1 MIIKLVGICRVERK
15 IRDPREKEEIDPAPV
30 TPAQRA
36 PRVESAVAAHAY
48 ICCPPRFPSI
58 QFRIFVAS
66 SCLFRDDSDAL
77 AKRVLSYK
85 PANQQK
91 DHLSRS
97 ASRYPAEDKRVIE
110 ILGLTAVAD
119 VKEPIL
125 VPKNRDP
132 KGNRQHPSATPPRSP
147 SNQKLDVLVFLVD
160 RAHQGRR
167 RRQDLVHKDE
177 DGLFWGELDTFTDD
191 VDELTDRQVLS
202 KAKQGER
209 GLASRKARCVC

>member
-1 MIIKLVGICRVERK
+1 MAPAL
-15 IRDPREKEEIDPAPV
+15 PRG
-30 TPAQRA
+30 
-36 PRVESAVAAHAY
+36 SAHREY
-48 ICCPPRFPSI
+48 TLPSPPLRIYAVPPFPSI
-58 QFRIFVAS
+58 QFRVFIAS

-110 ILGLTAVAD
+110 ILGLTAVAN